1 MDDHRTEAE
10 KSLHDNNSYPEHSP
24 ESVATSLR
32 ALAEGLLAVD
42 DSLRRL
48 VDAVEHLDAD

>member
-1 MDDHRTEAE
+1 MDHRDEAE
-10 KSLHDNNSYPEHSP
+10 KSLRYGDGFPEHSP

-42 DSLRRL
+42 DSLRALIAKIEDKR
-48 VDAVEHLDAD
+48 DG